1 MSRTKIISLLLVNWR
16 GVFYERYLLD
26 SNVTALEGGNGAGKT
41 TVMIAAYVAL
51 LPDISRLRFTNV
63 GESGAKGGDRGI
75 WGRLGDAARP
85 SYTALELRRADGSRI
100 IAGVRLLKK
109 GEPSVEATPFI
120 IESLHD
126 DVSLQELFLVQDGD
140 EEHVPELAEL
150 RQGVEGAG
158 ATLQVFRAVKDYFAA
173 LFERGITP
181 MRLVGE
187 EDRNKFNEMLRT
199 SMTGGISKTLTQE
212 LRSFV
217 LKKESGLADTLSL
230 MRANLDACRRSRGE
244 VSDARRLQREISGV
258 YDAGTAFF
266 GTQVLSVRARAH
278 ERREALLR
286 AKENLSAVTRGHVE
300 LETSVAAHKAR
311 QEQVQTRQR
320 DARIALEA
328 AKHAEERR
336 RKAELLRDELA
347 SRDEELAEL
356 AKNAELAKHVM
367 DACDE
372 ERTAWQTAR
381 DSAQEAYDR
390 AAGGLAKLQDGLDEL
405 HRRARD
411 YRQLQRSLEQ
421 ARQALASPELG
432 LGDCAVTLA
441 RIKAESEE
449 LDSERARL
457 ERETQSLTVRREEY
471 ERVRSALTE
480 LDELVDV
487 EAPEQDSGPH
497 QTARLLLAEL
507 DRRESTQGRLGDL
520 EQERTDLGA
529 RIARQEAARER
540 AEKLGIATGAL
551 GAADS
556 LAARL
561 EQTEAQWGEDEER
574 ARFYDG
580 LAAKHER
587 EHGAVTVETEALELR
602 TARYASASK
611 AATHLAESLKLSAIR
626 TTQDLENAEAALTDR
641 HSAHVQSRIDLERSR
656 EAALREV
663 SELETGGGALSSE
676 LLRLRDVVG
685 GELVAGRFEEL
696 AASDAARLEASLG
709 PLAQAII
716 VDDVAEAA
724 ATLAAEK
731 EPPRHTVWLVAA
743 GTPLESLA
751 AATDSDASCVVVVDG
766 MATRVS
772 PVPSNPTLGRAARGE
787 ATDRARAQ
795 AASLA
800 EDLEESARGKL
811 QLATLHKDFG
821 ILRDA
826 FDSYLAGDPAPARDS
841 LRQKSA
847 TLLTEV
853 TDAREQASAAR
864 ERAAGLRGEVDALR
878 GILSEGA
885 LLEPPDYRAQLDSV
899 DALITRA
906 THTSGLLLAAQSP
919 RNTVSLLL
927 DVLRQEPPDEA
938 DVEQFRGRI
947 KACEERR
954 DALFGIRDV
963 LTEAMANRHAIEW
976 HDAEELL
983 ESRTSLVPA
992 LEEQHLQAR
1001 EATAEASRSVA
1012 NAEQEWA
1019 GATKVWQA
1027 ADARHAASLA
1037 MRERL
1042 ALDLSELG
1050 PDRERGED
1058 TSADVKRRLLSLD
1071 KELLEAVES
1080 GARDRERL
1088 ERSEHRLAE
1097 AGATV
1102 KNEILASE
1110 PSQKSWNELRD
1121 ACEDADLLSGLLTD
1135 GENANRTSRTAEQ
1148 LVAQAAGKRDLLV
1161 DRLNQARGGEEL
1173 LALVQAI
1180 PSGIE
1185 IGGESEQLRVW
1196 VSLREWMRQRVPAQ
1210 ISQEPDPLRA
1220 LERLRE
1226 HLSALESRL
1235 GNQEGDLRS
1244 ASEDVARGVDV
1255 QVRRARWQVARL
1267 NEHLENIQFGTISGI
1282 RVQMSRVERMEQ
1294 ILRALRDGQAQ
1305 ELLFQASL
1313 PFEDALSE
1321 IFTRYGGGR
1330 GGGQRLLD
1338 YREYLE
1344 LGVEIRRQSG
1354 DRWEEASPTRLS
1366 TGEAIG
1372 VGAALMMVVLTEWER
1387 DANLLRSQKLGGSLR
1402 FLFLDEAN
1410 RLSKDNLGVLF
1421 ELCKSLELQLLIAA
1435 PEVAHAG
1442 DNTTYRLV
1450 RRVLEGG
1457 GEEVL
1462 VSGRKAAAASE
1473 ASPAAIEA
1481 ATEAGAA
1488 ATGAGTED
1496 TDEAVPASSDETAT

>member
-1 MSRTKIISLLLVNWR
+1 MSRTKIISLVLVNWR

-75 WGRLGDAARP
+75 WGRLGDSARP
-85 SYTALELRRADGSRI
+85 SYTALELRRADGSRV
-100 IAGVRLLKK
+100 IAGVRLVKK

-120 IESLHD
+120 IEGLHK
-126 DVSLQELFLVQDGD
+126 DVTMQELFLVQDGT

-150 RQGVEGAG
+150 RGATQDAG

-230 MRANLDACRRSRGE
+230 MRANLDSCRRSRGE
-244 VSDARRLQREISGV
+244 VQDARKLQREISGV

-266 GTQVLSVRARAH
+266 GMQVLAVRARAH
-278 ERREALLR
+278 ERRESLLR
-286 AKENLSAVTRGHVE
+286 AKENLSGVTRGHVE
-300 LETSVAAHKAR
+300 LETAVSAHKAR
-311 QEQVQTRQR
+311 QEQVQARQK
-320 DARIALEA
+320 DARLALENT
-328 AKHAEERR
+328 KLAEERR
-336 RKAELLRDELA
+336 RKAKLLREELET
-347 SRDEELAEL
+347 RDEELAEL
-356 AKNAELAKHVM
+356 KKNADIARHVM

-390 AAGGLAKLQDGLDEL
+390 AAQGLAKLQDGLDEL

-411 YRQLQRSLEQ
+411 HRQLQRSLEQ
-421 ARQALASPELG
+421 ARAALETPELG
-432 LGDCAVTLA
+432 VGDCAVALA
-441 RIKAESEE
+441 RLKAESQE
-449 LDSERARL
+449 LDSERATL
-457 ERETQSLTVRREEY
+457 ERATESLTVRREEY
-471 ERVRSALTE
+471 ERVRLALA
-480 LDELVDV
+480 ELVESVDCEV
-487 EAPEQDSGPH
+487 PEELGPQ
-497 QTARLLLAEL
+497 QTARLMLAEL

-520 EQERTDLGA
+520 EQERLDLEG
-529 RIARQEAARER
+529 RIARQEHARKR
-540 AEKLGIATGAL
+540 AEKLGLATGKL
-551 GAADS
+551 GAADA

-561 EQTEAQWGEDEER
+561 EQAEAKWGEDEER

-587 EHGAVTVETEALELR
+587 EHGAVVVETESLELR
-602 TARYASASK
+602 TARYAIASK
-611 AATHLAESLKLSAIR
+611 AAAHLQSALELPDIR
-626 TTQDLENAEAALTDR
+626 STQDLENAEAALSEW
-641 HSAHVQSRIDLERSR
+641 HAAHVQKRIDIERER
-656 EAALREV
+656 VMALRLV
-663 SELETGGGALSSE
+663 SELETGGGSVSSE
-676 LLRLRDVVG
+676 LLRLRDILG

-696 AASDAARLEASLG
+696 AENEAARLEASLG

-716 VDDVAEAA
+716 VDDVAKAVE
-724 ATLAAEK
+724 TLAAEA
-731 EPPRHTVWLVAA
+731 EPPAQSVWLVAA

-751 AATDSDASCVVVVDG
+751 SGTADNANCVVVADG

-772 PVPSNPTLGRAARGE
+772 PVPSNPTLGRAARVGAIE
-787 ATDRARAQ
+787 RARSR
-795 AASLA
+795 AAELA
-800 EDLEESARGKL
+800 EELEESAREKL
-811 QLATLHKDFG
+811 QVATLQKDYG
-821 ILRDA
+821 VLRDA
-826 FDSYLAGDPAPARDS
+826 LDAYLAGDPGPSKDALVRKGA
-841 LRQKSA
+841 A
-847 TLLTEV
+847 LLAEV
-853 TDAREQASAAR
+853 TDATTKASEAR
-864 ERAAGLRGEVDALR
+864 ERATGLRGEVDDLR
-878 GILSEGA
+878 SILSEGA
-885 LLEPPDYRAQLDSV
+885 LLEPPEFRVQLEQV
-899 DALITRA
+899 DVQITRA
-906 THTSGLLLAAQSP
+906 THTSGLLLATKDA
-919 RNTVSLLL
+919 RETVSLLL
-927 DVLRQEPPDEA
+927 EVLRNEPPNEA
-938 DVEQFRGRI
+938 DVAVSRERI

-954 DALFGIRDV
+954 DVLFGIRDF
-963 LTEAMANRHAIEW
+963 LSEAMANRHAAEW
-976 HDAEELL
+976 HDADELL

-1050 PDRERGED
+1050 PDREPGED
-1058 TSADVKRRLLSLD
+1058 TSEDVKRRLLSLD

-1088 ERSEHRLAE
+1088 ARSETRLAE
-1097 AGATV
+1097 ARAAV

-1110 PSQKSWNELRD
+1110 PSQVSWNELRD
-1121 ACEDADLLSGLLTD
+1121 ACEEAGLLSGLLTD
-1135 GENANRTSRTAEQ
+1135 AKNVSSPARTEEQ
-1148 LVAQAAGKRDLLV
+1148 LLAQAAGKRDLLV
-1161 DRLNQARGGEEL
+1161 DRLSQARGGEEL
-1173 LALVQAI
+1173 LELVQAM
-1180 PSGIE
+1180 PAGIDA
-1185 IGGESEQLRVW
+1185 GGESEQFRVW
-1196 VSLREWMRQRVPAQ
+1196 IALREWMRQRVPAQ
-1210 ISQEPDPLRA
+1210 ISQEADPLLA

-1255 QVRRARWQVARL
+1255 QLRRARWQVARL
-1267 NEHLENIQFGTISGI
+1267 NEHLQNIHFGTISGI
-1282 RVQMSRVERMEQ
+1282 RVQMTRVERMEQ

-1321 IFTRYGGGR
+1321 IFSRYGGGR

-1354 DRWEEASPTRLS
+1354 ERWEEASPTRLS

-1421 ELCKSLELQLLIAA
+1421 ELCKNLELQLLIAA

-1450 RRVLEGG
+1450 RRALEGG

-1462 VSGRKAAAASE
+1462 VSGRKAVVRASDE
-1473 ASPAAIEA
+1473 APAAP
-1481 ATEAGAA
+1481 ATEAASA
-1488 ATGAGTED
+1488 
-1496 TDEAVPASSDETAT
+1496 EAEPEAEARPIIAEFNFDADSEEV

>member
-51 LPDISRLRFTNV
+51 LPDLSRLRFTNV
-63 GESGAKGGDRGI
+63 GESGAKGSDRGI
-75 WGRLGDAARP
+75 WGRLGEAARP
-85 SYTALELRRADGSRI
+85 SYTALEIRRADGSRL
-100 IAGVRLLKK
+100 IAGVRLTKK
-109 GEPSVEATPFI
+109 GEPSVEATPFV
-120 IESLHD
+120 IESLRD
-126 DVSLQELFLVQDGD
+126 DVRLQELFLVQDGED
-140 EEHVPELAEL
+140 EHVPEITEL
-150 RQGVEGAG
+150 RQAATEAG
-158 ATLQVFRAVKDYFAA
+158 ATLQVFRAVKEYFSA

-244 VSDARRLQREISGV
+244 VGDARRLQREISGV

-266 GTQVLSVRARAH
+266 STQVLAVRARAH
-278 ERREALLR
+278 QRRESLAK
-286 AKENLSAVTRGHVE
+286 AKENLSAVARGHVE
-300 LETSVAAHKAR
+300 LESAVAAHKAR
-311 QEQVQTRQR
+311 QEQVQARQR
-320 DARIALEA
+320 DARLALEH
-328 AKHAEERR
+328 AKLEEERR
-336 RKAELLRDELA
+336 RKAELLRQEL
-347 SRDEELAEL
+347 SERDEELLEL
-356 AKNAELAKHVM
+356 RKNAELAKHVM
-367 DACDE
+367 EACDE

-411 YRQLQRSLEQ
+411 YRQLHRSLQQ
-421 ARQALASPELG
+421 AREALHAPELG
-432 LGDCAVTLA
+432 LGDCAVALA
-441 RIKAESEE
+441 RLKVESQE
-449 LDSERARL
+449 LDLERATL
-457 ERETQSLTVRREEY
+457 ERETQSLAVRRDEY
-471 ERVRSALTE
+471 QRASSALAE
-480 LDELVDV
+480 LAELV
-487 EAPEQDSGPH
+487 ETEQHESTSPH
-497 QTARLLLAEL
+497 QRARLLLAEL
-507 DRRESTQGRLGDL
+507 DRREATQGRLADL
-520 EQERTDLGA
+520 EQEGRDLEGK
-529 RIARQEAARER
+529 IARQESARER
-540 AEKLGIATGAL
+540 AEKLGIATGKL
-551 GAADS
+551 GAADA

-561 EQTEAQWGEDEER
+561 EQVEALWGEDEER

-580 LAAKHER
+580 LAARHER
-587 EHGAVTVETEALELR
+587 DLASMTLETEALELR
-602 TARYASASK
+602 SARYAVASK
-611 AATHLAESLKLSAIR
+611 AAEHLSSALKVAAEGFRSV
-626 TTQDLENAEAALTDR
+626 QDLEAAEAALSDR
-641 HSAHVQSRIDLERSR
+641 HSAHVQSRIGLERAR
-656 EAALREV
+656 EAALQLV
-663 SELETGGGALSSE
+663 SDLESTGGSLSSE
-676 LLRLRDVVG
+676 LLRVRDILG

-709 PLAQAII
+709 PLSQAII
-716 VDDVAEAA
+716 VDDVEAA
-724 ATLAAEK
+724 AKVLAEAP
-731 EPPRHTVWLVAA
+731 EPPNQSVWLVAA
-743 GTPLESLA
+743 GTPLESVA
-751 AATDSDASCVVVVDG
+751 SDTSLQASCVVVVDG
-766 MATRVS
+766 LATRVS
-772 PVPSNPTLGRAARGE
+772 PVPRNPTLGRAARVE
-787 ATDRARAQ
+787 AIERARAR
-795 AASLA
+795 ATELR
-800 EDLEESARGKL
+800 EDLEASAREKL
-811 QLATLHKDFG
+811 QLAALHRDFG
-821 ILRDA
+821 VLRDSL
-826 FDSYLAGDPAPARDS
+826 DVYLAGDPSPLREELAKKGTS
-841 LRQKSA
+841 LQS
-847 TLLTEV
+847 EV
-853 TDAREQASAAR
+853 ADARTQASDAR
-864 ERAAGLRGEVDALR
+864 ERATGLRGEVDALR
-878 GILSEGA
+878 SILSEGA
-885 LLEPPDYRAQLDSV
+885 LLEPPEFRTRR
-899 DALITRA
+899 DAIDEQITRA
-906 THTSGLLLAAQSP
+906 THTSGLLVAAQGP
-919 RNTVSLLL
+919 RETVAVLL
-927 DVLRQEPPDEA
+927 DVLRNEPPKA
-938 DVEQFRGRI
+938 SDVSDAQERI
-947 KACEERR
+947 KSLDQRR
-954 DALFGIRDV
+954 DELFAVRD
-963 LTEAMANRHAIEW
+963 LLNEAMANRHASEW

-983 ESRTSLVPA
+983 ASRTSLVPA

-1001 EATAEASRSVA
+1001 EATAEAARSVA

-1027 ADARHAASLA
+1027 ADARCAASMA

-1050 PDRERGED
+1050 PDREAGED
-1058 TSADVKRRLLSLD
+1058 TSGQVKRRLLSLD

-1088 ERSEHRLAE
+1088 SRSEHRLAE
-1097 AGATV
+1097 ARAAV

-1110 PSQKSWNELRD
+1110 PSQVSWNELRD
-1121 ACEDADLLSGLLTD
+1121 ACDEAGLLSGILMD
-1135 GENANRTSRTAEQ
+1135 GEGARRARSAEQ
-1148 LVAQAAGKRDLLV
+1148 LVTQAAGKRDLLV
-1161 DRLNQARGGEEL
+1161 DRLSQARGGEEL
-1173 LALVQAI
+1173 LSLVQGL
-1180 PSGIE
+1180 PSGVE

-1196 VSLREWMRQRVPAQ
+1196 LSLREWMRQRVPAQ
-1210 ISQEPDPLRA
+1210 ISQEADPLRA

-1226 HLSALESRL
+1226 HLSGLESRL
-1235 GNQEGDLRS
+1235 SNQEGDLRS

-1255 QVRRARWQVARL
+1255 QLRRARWQVQRL
-1267 NEHLENIQFGTISGI
+1267 NEHLENIHFGTISGI

-1321 IFTRYGGGR
+1321 IFSRYGGGR

-1421 ELCKSLELQLLIAA
+1421 ELCRNLELQLLIAA

-1450 RRVLEGG
+1450 RRALKGG

-1462 VSGRKAAAASE
+1462 VSGRRAVVE
-1473 ASPAAIEA
+1473 N
-1481 ATEAGAA
+1481 EAGSSE
-1488 ATGAGTED
+1488 TK
-1496 TDEAVPASSDETAT
+1496 DESSEEF